1 MPRNILTHC
10 QNSEGTCEFD
20 HPQVCPLFE
29 QWGDSKWGC
38 KDRRCKLLHRNCC
51 RDWMREGHCFRR
63 DNNTCRYFHPYR
75 MKQERSSWYPQE
87 KGQEDRYQRS
97 NGYQAEKEQEGRYQ
111 RSNGYQRERYM
122 NNEWDMER
130 RPIQRNAWEDRR
142 GQDNQRENFLGPR
155 LQEMQELIQGLR
167 QEFNLVIQGQRQG
180 AQGQHHP
187 PGFQV
192 QGMQGQGV
200 ACQPTMT

>member
-1 MPRNILTHC
+1 
-10 QNSEGTCEFD
+10 
-20 HPQVCPLFE
+20 
-29 QWGDSKWGC
+29 
-38 KDRRCKLLHRNCC
+38 
-51 RDWMREGHCFRR
+51 
-63 DNNTCRYFHPYR
+63 
-75 MKQERSSWYPQE
+75 
-87 KGQEDRYQRS
+87 
-97 NGYQAEKEQEGRYQ
+97 
-111 RSNGYQRERYM
+111 M
-122 NNEWDMER
+122 NNGWDTER

-142 GQDNQRENFLGPR
+142 GQDNQRDNFLGPR

-200 ACQPTMT
+200 ACQQTMT